1 MAAKSC
7 ILAIETR
14 LVASTSI
21 FPYIA
26 GPRWSARFCCS
37 HYKPSTFPIALV
49 TREPCERRDPEL
61 EYHDLHPSIQSA
73 RLRRNC
79 SIPSVLPVG
88 PWTVTQSRYSD
99 SMSDLDRGSRLSA
112 LYPTEAEICQR
123 LPRTREE
130 LDRVLSAAGP
140 VQARSNFP
148 SGGQKNRGR
157 GRGSQILASIS
168 TGLVEH
174 HN

>member
-1 MAAKSC
+1 
-7 ILAIETR
+7 
-14 LVASTSI
+14 
-21 FPYIA
+21 
-26 GPRWSARFCCS
+26 
-37 HYKPSTFPIALV
+37 
-49 TREPCERRDPEL
+49 
-61 EYHDLHPSIQSA
+61 
-73 RLRRNC
+73 
-79 SIPSVLPVG
+79 
-88 PWTVTQSRYSD
+88 VTQSRYSD
-99 SMSDLDRGSRLSA
+99 TMSDLDRGSRLSA

-148 SGGQKNRGR
+148 SCGQRNR